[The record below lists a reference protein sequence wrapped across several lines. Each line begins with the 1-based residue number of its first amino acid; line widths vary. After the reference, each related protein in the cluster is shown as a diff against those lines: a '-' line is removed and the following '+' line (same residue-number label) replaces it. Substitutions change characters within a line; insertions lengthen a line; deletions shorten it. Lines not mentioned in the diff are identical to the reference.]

1 MAISLKELLGES
13 YKDGMTAAEID
24 AALASVTLPADETSK
39 KEIERLTA
47 ALSKSNAEAAEN
59 KRKLREKQTEEEKQK
74 EEQAQQIAAM
84 QEELETLRKDKI
96 LTANKQQLV
105 ALGYDEA
112 LAVETAQAM
121 VNGDTAKL
129 FANQKKFIDAQR
141 TKIKAELM
149 QGTPNPPAGG
159 GTDAITKESYRAM
172 TLDEK
177 QKLARENPTL
187 YQKFNSEE

>member
-1 MAISLKELLGES
+1 MALTLKELLGES

-84 QEELETLRKDKI
+84 QEELENLRKEKT
-96 LTANKQQLV
+96 LTANKGQLI
-105 ALGYDEA
+105 ALGYDEQ
-112 LAVETAQAM
+112 LASETAQAM
-121 VNGDTAKL
+121 ADGDTAKV

-141 TKIKAELM
+141 EKIKAELM
-149 QGTPNPPAGG
+149 KGTPNPPPGG
-159 GTDAITKESYRAM
+159 GTDTITKEVYRAM
-172 TLDEK
+172 PLDQK

-187 YQKFNSEE
+187 YQKLNSEE

>member
-1 MAISLKELLGES
+1 MTLKELLGES
-13 YKDGMTAAEID
+13 FKDGMTVEEID
-24 AALASVTLPADETSK
+24 KALASVTLPTDEASK

-47 ALSKSNAEAAEN
+47 ALSKSNTEAAEN
-59 KRKLREKQTEEEKQK
+59 KRKLREKQTEEEKAK

-84 QEELETLRKDKI
+84 QEELEQLRKEKT
-96 LTANKQQLV
+96 LSANKGQLI

-112 LAVETAQAM
+112 LASETAEAM
-121 VNGDTAKL
+121 ANGDTGKV
-129 FANQKKFIDAQR
+129 FANQRKFLNAQR
-141 TKIKAELM
+141 EKIKAELM
-149 QGTPNPPAGG
+149 RGTPNPPAGD
-159 GTDAITKESYRAM
+159 GTDAITKEAYHAM

>member
-24 AALASVTLPADETSK
+24 AALASITLPVDETSK

-74 EEQAQQIAAM
+74 EEQAQQFAAM

-112 LAVETAQAM
+112 LATETAQAM
-121 VNGDTAKL
+121 ADGDTAKL

-141 TKIKAELM
+141 AKIKAELM
-149 QGTPNPPAGG
+149 QGTPIPPAGG
-159 GTDAITKESYRAM
+159 GTDTITKESYRAM

-187 YQKFNSEE
+187 YQKLNSEE